1 MIKSILKKI
10 FWKLPIGSKLKNKIS
25 EKRFERKL
33 EKEKKYDEKNEVK
46 IRDDSELCKAYS
58 EYVLN
63 SYKLKSNEYV
73 PYKNLKQSGDVK
85 IAAYYLTQFHP
96 NKQNDDWWGKG
107 TTEWN
112 NVNQAVPQY
121 IGHYQPRKPG
131 ELGYYDLRIK
141 EVFERQIQLAQ
152 NYGIDIFCFY
162 YYWFDGERL
171 LEKPLNM
178 FLENKKKG

>member
-1 MIKSILKKI
+1 M
-10 FWKLPIGSKLKNKIS
+10 
-25 EKRFERKL
+25 
-33 EKEKKYDEKNEVK
+33 
-46 IRDDSELCKAYS
+46 
-58 EYVLN
+58 
-63 SYKLKSNEYV
+63 
-73 PYKNLKQSGDVK
+73 
-85 IAAYYLTQFHP
+85 
-96 NKQNDDWWGKG
+96 
-107 TTEWN
+107 
-112 NVNQAVPQY
+112 NQAVPQY

-178 FLENKKKG
+178 FWKIKIWICHFSIVGQMKIGPKDFREQILMF